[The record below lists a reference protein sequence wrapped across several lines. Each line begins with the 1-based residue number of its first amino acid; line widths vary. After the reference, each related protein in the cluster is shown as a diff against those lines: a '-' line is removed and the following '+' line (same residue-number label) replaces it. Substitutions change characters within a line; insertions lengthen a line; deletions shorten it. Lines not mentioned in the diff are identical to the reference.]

1 MQCPHYDAGECRSC
15 PLMGVPYAEQLDRKQ
30 AGVRLLL
37 DPVAGTRAPDGSELW
52 LDPVPSGES
61 GFRNKAKMVVTGTAE
76 NPRLGILDPRQHPK
90 HHDGTGVDL
99 RDCGLYEPALGAAF
113 PVVADV
119 ITTAALTPYNVGTRT
134 GELKHVIMT
143 LSPSGGLMIRF
154 VLRSTDQLPALRAAV
169 PALLAALPNTEVVTA
184 NLLPEHRALLEGPE
198 EIHLAGA
205 QTLTM
210 RLNGIPL
217 NLRPQGFFQTNT
229 AMAATLYSLASEWL
243 DTTDAA
249 SVWDLYCG
257 VGGFGFQLAA
267 VRPHDDGRPG
277 PLPAG
282 TERTVWGLETSA
294 DAVAAAQVT
303 ARELGVQDRVRF
315 AVGDATAIPTGRT
328 PDRAPDLAPDGP
340 PAVGTGAGEVP
351 EELPDAVVVNPPRRG
366 IGSELA
372 DWIQASGIPHV
383 LYSSCNA
390 TTLARDLEH
399 LPGYRP
405 VRARLLDMFPQTEH
419 YEVLM
424 LLERR

>member
-1 MQCPHYDAGECRSC
+1 MQCPHFDAGECRSC

-30 AGVRLLL
+30 AGVRRLL
-37 DPVAGTRAPDGSELW
+37 DPVAGTRAPDDSELW
-52 LDPVPSGES
+52 LDPVPSRES

-113 PVVADV
+113 PVVAEV
-119 ITTAALTPYNVGTRT
+119 ITAAALAPYNVGTRT

-143 LSPSGGLMIRF
+143 LSPSGGLMVRF

-243 DTTDAA
+243 DTTDAV

-257 VGGFGFQLAA
+257 VGGFGFQLAE

-294 DAVAAAQVT
+294 DAVAAAQVS

-328 PDRAPDLAPDGP
+328 PDRAPDLAPEEQ

-351 EELPDAVVVNPPRRG
+351 AELPDAVVVNPPRRG

-372 DWIQASGIPHV
+372 DWIEASGIPHV

>member
-1 MQCPHYDAGECRSC
+1 MQCPHFDVGECRSC
-15 PLMGVPYAEQLDRKQ
+15 PLMGVPYPAQLGTKQ
-30 AGVRLLL
+30 AGVRALL
-37 DPVAGTRAPDGSELW
+37 DPVAGTLAPDGTELW
-52 LDPVPSGES
+52 LEPIPSAES

-76 NPRLGILDPRQHPK
+76 HPKLGILDPRQHPK

-99 RDCGLYEPALGAAF
+99 RDCGLYEPALAAAF
-113 PVVADV
+113 PDVADTV
-119 ITTAALTPYNVGTRT
+119 TAAGLKPYDVGART
-134 GELKHVIMT
+134 GELKHVILT

-154 VLRSTDQLPALRAAV
+154 VLRSTDQLPALRAAL
-169 PALLAALPNTEVVTA
+169 PGLLSALPNTEVVTA

-198 EIHLAGA
+198 EIHLAGG

-217 NLRPQGFFQTNT
+217 HLRPQGFFQTNT
-229 AMAATLYSLASEWL
+229 AMASALYAQASAWL
-243 DTTDAA
+243 DATDAA

-257 VGGFGFQLAA
+257 VGGFGFQLAE
-267 VRPHDDGRPG
+267 VRAHDGGAPG

-282 TERTVWGLETSA
+282 TPRTVWGLETSA
-294 DAVAAAQVT
+294 DAVAAARVT

-315 AVGDATAIPTGRT
+315 AVGDATDPGSV
-328 PDRAPDLAPDGP
+328 P
-340 PAVGTGAGEVP
+340 P
-351 EELPDAVVVNPPRRG
+351 ELPDAVVVNPPRRG
-366 IGSELA
+366 IGPELA
-372 DWIQASGIPHV
+372 DWLEGSGIPHV

-390 TTLARDLEH
+390 STLARDLAR

-405 VRARLLDMFPQTEH
+405 ARARLLDMFPQTDH

>member
-1 MQCPHYDAGECRSC
+1 MQCPHFDAGECRSC

-30 AGVRLLL
+30 AGVRRLL
-37 DPVAGTRAPDGSELW
+37 DPVAGIRAPDGSALW
-52 LDPVPSGES
+52 LNPVPSQES

-113 PVVADV
+113 PVVAEV
-119 ITTAALTPYNVGTRT
+119 ITTAGLTPYDIGTRT

-143 LSPSGGLMIRF
+143 LSPSGRLMIRF
-154 VLRSTDQLPALRAAV
+154 VLRSRDQLPALRAAV
-169 PALLAALPNTEVVTA
+169 PTLLAALPHTDVVTA

-205 QTLTM
+205 PTLTM
-210 RLNGIPL
+210 PLNGIPL

-229 AMAATLYSLASEWL
+229 ALAASLYALASEWL
-243 DTTDAA
+243 DTTDATR
-249 SVWDLYCG
+249 VWDLYCG
-257 VGGFGFQLAA
+257 VGGFGFQLAE
-267 VRPHDDGRPG
+267 VRPHDGGRPG

-303 ARELGVQDRVRF
+303 ARDLGVQDRVRF
-315 AVGDATAIPTGRT
+315 AVGDATAIPAGRV
-328 PDRAPDLAPDGP
+328 PGRAPDRVPEGPLAG
-340 PAVGTGAGEVP
+340 GAGEGP
-351 EELPDAVVVNPPRRG
+351 AEWPDAVVVNPPRRG

-372 DWIQASGIPHV
+372 DWIQTAGIPHV

-390 TTLARDLEH
+390 ATLARDLEH

>member
-1 MQCPHYDAGECRSC
+1 MQCPHFDAGECRSC

-30 AGVRLLL
+30 AGVRRLL

-52 LDPVPSGES
+52 LDPVPSRES
-61 GFRNKAKMVVTGTAE
+61 GFRNKAKMVVTGSAE
-76 NPRLGILDPRQHPK
+76 NPRLGILDPRQHHK

-99 RDCGLYEPALGAAF
+99 RDCGLYEPTLGAAF
-113 PVVADV
+113 PVVGDV
-119 ITTAALTPYNVGTRT
+119 ITTAGLTPYDIGTRT
-134 GELKHVIMT
+134 GELKHVILT
-143 LSPSGGLMIRF
+143 LSPAGRLMIRF

-169 PALLAALPNTEVVTA
+169 PALLAALPNTDVVTA

-205 QTLTM
+205 PTLTM

-229 AMAATLYSLASEWL
+229 ALAAALYSLASEWL

-257 VGGFGFQLAA
+257 VGGFGFHLAE
-267 VRPHDDGRPG
+267 VGSHDAGRTG

-282 TERTVWGLETSA
+282 TKRSVWGLETSA
-294 DAVAAAQVT
+294 DAVDAARVT

-315 AVGDATAIPTGRT
+315 AVGDATAIPTGQV
-328 PDRAPDLAPDGP
+328 PDRAPDHATEVP
-340 PAVGTGAGEVP
+340 PAVGAGAGEVP
-351 EELPDAVVVNPPRRG
+351 AERPDAVVVNPPRRG
-366 IGSELA
+366 IGTELA
-372 DWIQASGIPHV
+372 DWIQASAIPHV

-390 TTLARDLEH
+390 ATLARDLER